1 MLSHCILCKAFW
13 YTETS
18 STRHLRPTHCR
29 RNDQHCRR
37 ALNSTHSL
45 TLVLR
50 CSSADVRLAW
60 RGHCVGLPFP
70 PSDVTCFRRSPESRL
85 LIRAPAAA
93 ATNLNASKTTQA
105 YLRSFFCG
113 AVTWCPVLPVRVYA
127 QCISVSAAVCPSC
140 RPSRPAA
147 AAAAVS
153 VAADVVYRMIDWSDG
168 DTTSRRRRRTCRGW
182 TQRSNVHEAN
192 KMNRRARACLLGRRA
207 ASTDRQT
214 SRVLPPDILLYT
226 VLHSCLFQPL
236 DWSR

>member
-105 YLRSFFCG
+105 YLRSFFLWRG
-113 AVTWCPVLPVRVYA
+113 DLMSGLACPCICTVYISFGCCLSVLPSITP
-127 QCISVSAAVCPSC
+127 CCC
-140 RPSRPAA
+140 C
-147 AAAAVS
+147 
-153 VAADVVYRMIDWSDG
+153 G
-168 DTTSRRRRRTCRGW
+168 C
-182 TQRSNVHEAN
+182 
-192 KMNRRARACLLGRRA
+192 CLR
-207 ASTDRQT
+207 
-214 SRVLPPDILLYT
+214 
-226 VLHSCLFQPL
+226 CC
-236 DWSR
+236 